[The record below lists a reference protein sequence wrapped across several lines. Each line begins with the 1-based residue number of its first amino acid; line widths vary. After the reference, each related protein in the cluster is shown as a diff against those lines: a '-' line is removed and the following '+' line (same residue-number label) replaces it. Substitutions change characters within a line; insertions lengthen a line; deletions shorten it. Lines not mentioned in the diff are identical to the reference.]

1 MGKLKDKTAV
11 TQMTDADYI
20 LGVFGGATGK
30 MSIDNFRKHI
40 NDDDKQ
46 VLNDLAFYLDI
57 NTAHPTAS
65 QKVTVGGNLHMV
77 DALFSQRQNVLMN
90 AKGEYIKLNRNDS
103 RYTADGEAIVNLST
117 NTILDKWAHC
127 DLMVILPEYYRRVL
141 TVTT

>member
-30 MSIDNFRKHI
+30 MSIDNFRRHI

-57 NTAHPTAS
+57 TTAHPT
-65 QKVTVGGNLHMV
+65 T
-77 DALFSQRQNVLMN
+77 
-90 AKGEYIKLNRNDS
+90 
-103 RYTADGEAIVNLST
+103 
-117 NTILDKWAHC
+117 
-127 DLMVILPEYYRRVL
+127 P
-141 TVTT
+141 

>member
-1 MGKLKDKTAV
+1 MGKLKDKAAV

-57 NTAHPTAS
+57 NTAHPTA
-65 QKVTVGGNLHMV
+65 
-77 DALFSQRQNVLMN
+77 
-90 AKGEYIKLNRNDS
+90 
-103 RYTADGEAIVNLST
+103 
-117 NTILDKWAHC
+117 
-127 DLMVILPEYYRRVL
+127 P
-141 TVTT
+141 